1 MSTTNNTDLLAS
13 STSKLAA
20 AFPPN
25 FLWGAATASYQIE
38 GATREDGRG
47 MSIWDT
53 FSATP
58 GKVSSGDTG
67 DVADDHYHRYQEDVN
82 LMAHLGLDAYRFS
95 IAWPRIL
102 PEGRGSVNPRGLDFY
117 ERLVDTLLAK
127 GIKPFATLYHW
138 DLPQTLQDEGGWAKR
153 DTAYAFADYAEIV
166 VKRLGDRVA
175 GWITHNEPWVAA
187 YLGNGV
193 GIHAPGLKD
202 IQTAVDVGHHL
213 LLSHGLAMPRLRA
226 VVAPGTQ
233 IGITLNL
240 TPVYPADERPE
251 TRRDVA
257 MADSFN
263 IRWFVEPLFHTS
275 YPDQLF
281 ANLGVNP
288 PPIQADDLKT
298 ISAPIDFLGVNNY
311 FRWVVRGQE
320 QPPRANAYQ
329 TVAPIPGACYTETGW
344 EIAPQ
349 GIRDLLVRLHHDYN
363 VPSLYVTEN
372 GAAFKDEW
380 NGEELVSD
388 PRRVS
393 YLQEYIHAVSEA
405 IQQGAPIKGYFVWS
419 LLDNFEWSEGYSK
432 RFGIVYIDYPTQK
445 RILKESSQWYASLLK
460 AHHTRS

>member
-1 MSTTNNTDLLAS
+1 MSTTNDVDLQTS
-13 STSKLAA
+13 SVKKLAA
-20 AFPPN
+20 AFPHD
-25 FLWGAATASYQIE
+25 FLWGAATAAYQVE
-38 GATREDGRG
+38 GAAREDGRG
-47 MSIWDT
+47 QSIWDT

-58 GKVSSGDTG
+58 GKVHHGDTG
-67 DVADDHYHRYQEDVN
+67 DVADDHYHRYQEDVD
-82 LMAHLGLDAYRFS
+82 LMARLGLAAYRFS

-102 PEGRGSVNPRGLDFY
+102 PQGRGSVNAKGLDFY
-117 ERLVDTLLAK
+117 ERLVDALLAR

-153 DTAYAFADYAEIV
+153 ETAYAFADYAEIV
-166 VKRLGDRVA
+166 AKRLGDRVA
-175 GWITHNEPWVAA
+175 GWITHNEPWVVS

-193 GIHAPGLKD
+193 GVHAPGLKNV
-202 IQTAVDVGHHL
+202 QTAVDVGHHL
-213 LLSHGLAMPRLRA
+213 LLSHGLAVPRLRA

-251 TRRDVA
+251 TARDLA
-257 MADSFN
+257 LADSFN
-263 IRWFVEPLFHTS
+263 VRWFVEPLFRGS
-275 YPDQLF
+275 YQDQFF

-288 PPIQADDLKT
+288 PPIETGDMAT

-320 QPPRANAYQ
+320 QQPRANAYEI
-329 TVAPIPGACYTETGW
+329 VAPIPGACYTDTGW

-349 GIRDLLVRLHHDYN
+349 GLGDLLVRLHRDYN

-380 NGEELVSD
+380 HGEEVISD

-393 YLQEYIHAVSEA
+393 YLQEYIQAVGES
-405 IQQGAPIKGYFVWS
+405 IQQGAPVKGYFIWS

-432 RFGIVYIDYPTQK
+432 RFGIVYVDYPTQR
-445 RILKESSQWYASLLK
+445 RIPKESSQWYASLLK
-460 AHHTRS
+460 AHRS